1 MATIPDRIRDIFA
14 KRSFVHLATLM
25 PDGSPQ
31 VSPVWVDVD
40 GDQVVINSAQGRM
53 KDENMRRDP
62 RVALSV
68 TDPDNP
74 YRSVMM
80 RGRVVDI
87 TTEGADEH
95 IDRMAKK
102 SLDQDKYP
110 FRGKDEVRVIYRIEV
125 DKISIM
131 GG

>member
-1 MATIPDRIRDIFA
+1 MATIPDRIRDIFS
-14 KRSFVHLATLM
+14 KRSFAHLATLM

-31 VSPVWVDVD
+31 VSPVWLDID
-40 GDQVVINSAQGRM
+40 GDQIIINTAQGRV
-53 KDENMRRDP
+53 KDRNMQRDP

-74 YRSVMM
+74 YRALMI
-80 RGRVVDI
+80 RGRIVDI

-102 SLDQDKYP
+102 YLDKDTYP
-110 FRGKDEVRVIYRIEV
+110 FRAPGEVRVIYRIEPDQV
-125 DKISIM
+125 SVM
-131 GG
+131 G